1 MEKIVGKLPAGFLVH
16 LILIGLFAYGFQLIF
31 IYDWD
36 AGFERGIVLLAIVCF
51 ISLKNSFKLPQI
63 EGKPESA
70 LLYAALI
77 GLLCWHAYY
86 FFSYYGSSYP
96 NDVGE
101 MTLLASELLWKSF
114 GNPYTNRVVEEPFRY
129 PGLFFQGYKF
139 PPLNLFLYS
148 PLALTLK
155 VKGLYISNLLFHILT
170 VIYIYK
176 ISNHLNGIKRAYHPA
191 VPVILYLSSYLV
203 LYELFRQGVNDILPT
218 LLMLISIYYFL
229 KGSERRSALFLGASL
244 CTKWLPGFM
253 FGLLLVS
260 QVKDKKRFVL
270 YSAGIFALIVCPFLI
285 WNYEGF
291 ISNTILI
298 YALKPGDSTGFL
310 FGMNEIAAKIILV
323 WFALLFLVVAL
334 YYYVRKRNDRVSLIF
349 FGAVL
354 LTLFLIPL
362 KENHGN
368 HQIWLIPFFSISFN
382 LLPLIKG
389 RASAD

>member
-1 MEKIVGKLPAGFLVH
+1 MEKMIKNLHAGFLVH
-16 LILIGLFAYGFQLIF
+16 LILIGILAYGFQLIF
-31 IYDWD
+31 VYDWG
-36 AGFERGIVLLAIVCF
+36 AGFERGIILLAIVCF
-51 ISLKNSFKLPQI
+51 ISLKNSFRLPQI
-63 EGKPESA
+63 EGKQEAA
-70 LLYAALI
+70 LLYAVLF
-77 GLLCWHAYY
+77 GLLCWQAYY
-86 FFSYYGSSYP
+86 FLSTYGSSQP
-96 NDVGE
+96 IDIGE
-101 MTLLASELLWKSF
+101 MTLLASELFWKSF

-129 PGLFFQGYKF
+129 PGLFLEGYKF
-139 PPLNLFLYS
+139 PPLTLFLYS
-148 PLALTLK
+148 PLVLTFK
-155 VKGLYISNLLFHILT
+155 VRGLYISNLLFHILT
-170 VIYIYK
+170 AIYIYK

-218 LLMLISIYYFL
+218 LLMLMSIYYFL
-229 KGSERRSALFLGASL
+229 KDNETRSALFLGASL
-244 CTKWLPGFM
+244 CTKWLPGLM
-253 FGLLLVS
+253 FGLLLLS

-270 YSAGIFALIVCPFLI
+270 YSVGIFALIVFPFLI

-310 FGMNEIAAKIILV
+310 FGMNEVLAKTMFLL
-323 WFALLFLVVAL
+323 FALLFLVVSL
-334 YYYVRKRNDRVSLIF
+334 YYYLRKRNDRVSLIF
-349 FGAVL
+349 FGVVL

-389 RASAD
+389 RTSKD